1 MRALLL
7 AVLVLAGAA
16 PTVLAFGWG
25 TVGYDVLI
33 LERQL
38 EDCPPRGEHPFGGCD
53 QCLAYRYQPLLFLS
67 RVFCGEPGTDWCPI
81 RWEDCDICN
90 GSCAVLWTSGEKKW
104 INVIGDMANV
114 HDTITECRQW
124 QTQIYG
130 TSRTGEPI
138 PGAYFFGDSFGS
150 LPPHRDD
157 YRSLAQDPNYLGEL
171 AAYSGGSPDGLEASW
186 RHRMGLFAVMA
197 QSVGLGPLHDHYERA
212 ASLCAW
218 QYVIRFVPADERE
231 RVLAAMSLPRSLT
244 GLEWSD
250 LEQIFEVTC
259 NERPFRDCWDAVT
272 PSTWGGIKHLY
283 REP

>member
-114 HDTITECRQW
+114 HDTITEWMIIGPWLRIR
-124 QTQIYG
+124 T
-130 TSRTGEPI
+130 TS
-138 PGAYFFGDSFGS
+138 ASS
-150 LPPHRDD
+150 PPT
-157 YRSLAQDPNYLGEL
+157 
-171 AAYSGGSPDGLEASW
+171 
-186 RHRMGLFAVMA
+186 
-197 QSVGLGPLHDHYERA
+197 RA
-212 ASLCAW
+212 AHPMVW
-218 QYVIRFVPADERE
+218 RPAGG
-231 RVLAAMSLPRSLT
+231 T
-244 GLEWSD
+244 GWASS
-250 LEQIFEVTC
+250 
-259 NERPFRDCWDAVT
+259 R
-272 PSTWGGIKHLY
+272 
-283 REP
+283 